1 MSERPPLAV
10 KLFKEEGFVRKA
22 CSVCGSPFWTLD
34 EDRETC
40 GDQPCDDYN
49 FIGSPAGRRYS
60 SIRELRE
67 SFLRFF
73 EARGHARVKR
83 YPVVARWRDDVY
95 LVGASIYDFQPWVTE
110 GIVPPPANPLVI
122 SQPCIRLTDVDNVG
136 KTGRHMTNF
145 EMMAHHAFNIGCE
158 VYWIDETVE
167 YAYRFLTEEV
177 GVPREEV
184 TFKEDWWSGGGN
196 AGEDFEVLVRGLE
209 VATLVFMHYRVV
221 DDEVIPM
228 ENRII
233 DTGYG
238 LERLYWLVTG
248 APTVYDAVFGDM
260 VNRLR
265 RAAGIPPVDERVFA
279 SLSRYMGKLDAKK
292 PESFVK
298 AKSMIAS
305 RLGMAVEDLDRM
317 IRPYEAIYAVLDHSR
332 ALMFMIGDGV
342 VPSSSGSGYLARLLI
357 RRAIRSLMQLGSP
370 MSLVDV
376 VDMQVRRWAA
386 DFPEYEEVRDSLLD
400 IVEHE
405 ERRYART
412 LEVGRKVVGRVVR
425 RLRSRGVAEMP
436 LDELITLYDSHGLAP
451 EYVKELAEAEG
462 VRVSVPADFYSK
474 LAELHERRARAPK
487 AAKALEEELRDK
499 LRGLRPTRLLFY
511 EDPYRME
518 FDAEVVAVVDGK
530 YVVLDRTCFYPEGG
544 GQPSDTGALV
554 HDGVS
559 VAVRDVRKVGNVVVH
574 VCDPCDLRPGD
585 RVRGV
590 VDRVRRLAL
599 MRNHTATHI
608 ILAAA
613 RRVLGKHVWQ
623 AGAQKGVERS
633 RLDITHYKRITREE
647 LDEIERLANT
657 VVLENRPV
665 RARFMRR
672 NDAERAYGFTLYQGG
687 VVPGPEIRVVEVEG
701 WDAEACGGLHVAS
714 TGEVGLIKIVRTER
728 IQDGVERL
736 EFSVGEAALEY
747 VKGLERTLASV
758 CATLGADPETVR
770 DKVKRLVEENRELR
784 ERAERLLEL
793 KERAEAELLLRDSV
807 RVGEV
812 LLVAGLLDEGDLES
826 LMRLGIRVVKERP
839 DAVAALVSRSE
850 RALAILVGK
859 AALGS
864 GVDAR
869 ELGNALLA
877 RLGGKGGGRSHMF
890 NGVVDRV
897 PERDELVAVLQRALK
912 G

>member
-1 MSERPPLAV
+1 
-10 KLFKEEGFVRKA
+10 
-22 CSVCGSPFWTLD
+22 
-34 EDRETC
+34 
-40 GDQPCDDYN
+40 
-49 FIGSPAGRRYS
+49 
-60 SIRELRE
+60 
-67 SFLRFF
+67 
-73 EARGHARVKR
+73 
-83 YPVVARWRDDVY
+83 
-95 LVGASIYDFQPWVTE
+95 
-110 GIVPPPANPLVI
+110 
-122 SQPCIRLTDVDNVG
+122 
-136 KTGRHMTNF
+136 
-145 EMMAHHAFNIGCE
+145 
-158 VYWIDETVE
+158 
-167 YAYRFLTEEV
+167 
-177 GVPREEV
+177 
-184 TFKEDWWSGGGN
+184 
-196 AGEDFEVLVRGLE
+196 
-209 VATLVFMHYRVV
+209 
-221 DDEVIPM
+221 
-228 ENRII
+228 
-233 DTGYG
+233 
-238 LERLYWLVTG
+238 
-248 APTVYDAVFGDM
+248 
-260 VNRLR
+260 
-265 RAAGIPPVDERVFA
+265 
-279 SLSRYMGKLDAKK
+279 
-292 PESFVK
+292 
-298 AKSMIAS
+298 
-305 RLGMAVEDLDRM
+305 
-317 IRPYEAIYAVLDHSR
+317 
-332 ALMFMIGDGV
+332 
-342 VPSSSGSGYLARLLI
+342 
-357 RRAIRSLMQLGSP
+357 
-370 MSLVDV
+370 
-376 VDMQVRRWAA
+376 
-386 DFPEYEEVRDSLLD
+386 
-400 IVEHE
+400 
-405 ERRYART
+405 
-412 LEVGRKVVGRVVR
+412 
-425 RLRSRGVAEMP
+425 
-436 LDELITLYDSHGLAP
+436 
-451 EYVKELAEAEG
+451 
-462 VRVSVPADFYSK
+462 
-474 LAELHERRARAPK
+474 
-487 AAKALEEELRDK
+487 
-499 LRGLRPTRLLFY
+499 
-511 EDPYRME
+511 ME

-590 VDRVRRLAL
+590 VGRGRGHAL
-599 MRNHTATHI
+599 MWNHTATHI

-613 RRVLGKHVWQ
+613 RRVLGKHVWK

-758 CATLGADPETVR
+758 CATLNADPETVR

-890 NGVVDRV
+890 NGVVGRV
-897 PERDELVAVLQRALK
+897 PKRDELVAVLQRALK